1 VNNFYVYEHWRL
13 DRDECFYVGKGKGRR
28 AYDMKYRNR
37 HHNAIQAK
45 VAREGAAIEVR
56 MVAIGLTE
64 EEAFDL
70 ECERIR
76 FWRNAGIDLANMT
89 DGGDGK
95 SGYTCSEATKQK
107 MSDAAKERN
116 KNPEYIEK
124 LRVKTKQT
132 WETNPLIRERVI
144 ESGRAR
150 RGIKRKPTSEETK
163 IKIGLANKGK
173 KRKPASVE
181 TRKKISVFHFG
192 KRCPE
197 GTRAKISVALK
208 GRKHSEDRKQKLRD
222 AWVVRVRKPKKEK
235 PPRPIPVGPIDCLG
249 RSKAGP
255 MKNAK
260 RVICLDDNMSFSSA
274 SEAANFYKVAKSAII
289 ELCLGKRRRKTVG
302 KKKFAY
308 EGNL

>member
-1 VNNFYVYEHWRL
+1 MNNFYVYEHWRL

-64 EEAFDL
+64 QEAFDL

-95 SGYTCSEATKQK
+95 SGYTCSDATKQK

-132 WETNPLIRERVI
+132 WETNSLIRERVI

-181 TRKKISVFHFG
+181 TRKKI
-192 KRCPE
+192 P
-197 GTRAKISVALK
+197 I
-208 GRKHSEDRKQKLRD
+208 
-222 AWVVRVRKPKKEK
+222 VRVRKPKKEK
-235 PPRPIPVGPIDCLG
+235 PPRPTPVGPIDCLG

-260 RVICLDDNMSFSSA
+260 RVICLDDNMVFSSA

-289 ELCLGKRRRKTVG
+289 ELCLGKRGRKTVG